1 MTKEEALRLR
11 EKGGFQSALK
21 GKDSPLSANRGAKLN
36 HRQFKNKRERR
47 LAALQMYHDRMA
59 GATYRELMQ
68 KWGLHKIT
76 IITMLKE
83 IMNDDLVRQLEKKIL
98 ESVVPMAIEVYTK
111 KLEQGSEFVAK
122 DVLNNFSKI
131 ADRSL
136 KREEFEQKN
145 KDDEDSLEF
154 LLQIKGKKNFQL
166 PPQATEEVIN
176 VESRE
181 LPAIEAAVS
190 QAVED
195 AIHADIQAVGATE
208 EPAPSLITSRSKGNL
223 PAEIR
228 RHNGGTFTS
237 IRDLLREELK

>member
-1 MTKEEALRLR
+1 MTKEEALKLR

-21 GKDSPLSANRGAKLN
+21 GKDSPLSANRGAKLD

-59 GATYRELMQ
+59 GATYRELVQ
-68 KWGLHKIT
+68 KWGLHKHT
-76 IITMLKE
+76 IIIMLKE

-111 KLEQGSEFVAK
+111 KLQEGSEFVAK

-136 KREEFEQKN
+136 KREELEQQN

-166 PPQATEEVIN
+166 PPTEEVIN

-195 AIHADIQAVGATE
+195 AIHADIQAVGSAE

-223 PAEIR
+223 PTAIR
-228 RHNGGTFTS
+228 KHNGGTFTS